1 MKRNILTLV
10 AGIAVLAA
18 SAQTK
23 VIAHRGY
30 WKAQGA
36 SQNSIA
42 ALVKADEAK
51 CYGSEF
57 DVWITADDQIV
68 VNHDDNF
75 KGKKMETSTLA
86 ELQSLKLS
94 NGEKMPSLEEYLD
107 TASKLTVRLVL
118 ELKAHSS
125 AKRENLAVEK
135 ILALVKKYG
144 LENRTEYISFSLNA
158 CKEFVAKAPKGT
170 PVYYLNGELSPKAL
184 KHLGLA
190 GLDYHTSILRDK
202 HPEWIS
208 EAHQLGLKV
217 NCWTVDSRNDMQ
229 WLVEHHVDFITT
241 NEPAQLQQV
250 LEATSK

>member
-75 KGKKMETSTLA
+75 KGKKMETSTLS

-107 TASKLTVRLVL
+107 TASKLTVRLIL

-125 AKRENLAVEK
+125 AQRENIAVEK

-170 PVYYLNGELSPKAL
+170 PVYYLNGELSPEAL

-190 GLDYHTSILRDK
+190 GPDYHTSILRDK

-208 EAHQLGLKV
+208 EAHRLGLKV
-217 NCWTVDSRNDMQ
+217 NCWTVDSRSDMQ
-229 WLVEHHVDFITT
+229 WLAEHHVDFITT
-241 NEPAQLQQV
+241 NEPALLQQV
-250 LEATSK
+250 LEATDK